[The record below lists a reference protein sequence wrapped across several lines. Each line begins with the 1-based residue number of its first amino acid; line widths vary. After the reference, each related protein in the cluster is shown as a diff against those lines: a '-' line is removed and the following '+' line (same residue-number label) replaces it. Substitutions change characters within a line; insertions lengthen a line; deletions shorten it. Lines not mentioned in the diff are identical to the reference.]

1 MKLLLS
7 VSLHHLRE
15 NSPSA
20 LRACCKKKTKQKAGI
35 FNLLAAVNPLRALLL
50 GAEHRIHF
58 QSCTNCNKGSA
69 DGSVTSERGRT
80 KASPLTSEKSPLIT
94 HINHKAAGDTKTYS
108 TAAHTHTHTQTHT
121 APHPSL
127 IKYISFLADLQ
138 CESMQHAQIK
148 NFCQILGC
156 FHMDQRSR
164 ATLFCGCF
172 ISGYFYY
179 PEEISL
185 C

>member
-20 LRACCKKKTKQKAGI
+20 LRACCKNKTKQKAGI

-108 TAAHTHTHTQTHT
+108 TAAHTHTHTQTDSGLIGRR
-121 APHPSL
+121 PHFLSAVWGSL
-127 IKYISFLADLQ
+127 QESNYIIMLVSSLQ
-138 CESMQHAQIK
+138 LPNALK
-148 NFCQILGC
+148 TTTNV
-156 FHMDQRSR
+156 
-164 ATLFCGCF
+164 
-172 ISGYFYY
+172 
-179 PEEISL
+179 
-185 C
+185 